1 MRKIKKLLSCC
12 LAFISAVSFTC
23 CAKTTEQSE
32 TYSESLIESA
42 ESESIQRTDLP
53 DYDKE
58 VADEMIFTGWYSPTV
73 SEESFRLYKDCGF
86 NRMFLQGFEV
96 GPLGGTK
103 IEEALTLCD
112 NLGIGAMIDVTQS
125 EELIFPLLERFTAHE
140 SFEGFSYDEP
150 VIYRNTLNNRAGII
164 DLSSYVKGLIQKKS
178 DVEFLVNLN
187 PTKAISFPWGTPPFT
202 YDEYID
208 AQLMYINEAYINSTC
223 HNWISCDDYPLYYN
237 TTVKNPYYLKR
248 SWLQNLEYLA
258 NAKRDSD
265 FLLSTNFFI
274 QSMPLGT
281 DKNRIPTYEDLSLQI
296 YTLMAFGYDSVS
308 FFCYQTPPKTGEFD
322 MEQYALIDRNGNK
335 TEIYD
340 SSKKIIN
347 EIQNFSHVYMQFND
361 NWLGIYPILG
371 SNNLEKDDMYYNL
384 SYDNLLKPITNVR
397 DLIKI
402 KSVTATEDTIVGC
415 MVDKNNNPGYM
426 FVNYNDTYYKK
437 TSTVKVCFNRSNKA
451 LVFRNGVKTV
461 ETLVNGE
468 LTISL
473 GVGEGIFVIPYAE

>member
-1 MRKIKKLLSCC
+1 MSKIKKLLNYC

-23 CAKTTEQSE
+23 CSRKTG
-32 TYSESLIESA
+32 ESLIESA
-42 ESESIQRTDLP
+42 ERESIQSTNLP

-58 VADEMIFTGWYSPTV
+58 EADEMIFTGWYSPTV

-86 NRMFLQGFEV
+86 NRMFLQGLEV
-96 GPLGGTK
+96 GGLGDPK
-103 IEEALTLCD
+103 MQEALTLCD

-125 EELIFPLLERFTAHE
+125 EDLIIPLLDSFTAHK
-140 SFEGFSYDEP
+140 SFMGFNYDEP

-164 DLSSYVKGLIQKKS
+164 DLSAYVKGIIQKKS

-187 PTKAISFPWGTPPFT
+187 PTMAISYPWGTPPFT

-208 AQLMYINEAYINSTC
+208 AQLLYINEAYINSTC
-223 HNWISCDDYPLYYN
+223 HNWLSCDDYPLCYN

-248 SWLQNLEYLA
+248 AWLQNLEYLA

-265 FLLSTNFFI
+265 FPLSTNFFI

-281 DKNRIPTYEDLSLQI
+281 DKNRVPTYEDLRLQI

-361 NWLGIYPILG
+361 NCLGIYPILG
-371 SNNLEKDDMYYNL
+371 SNNLENDDMYYNL
-384 SYDNLLKPITNVR
+384 SYDNLLDPITNMR

-437 TSTVKVCFNRSNKA
+437 TSTVEVCFNRSNKA

-461 ETLVNGE
+461 ETLVDGKLNFP
-468 LTISL
+468 L
-473 GVGEGIFVIPYAE
+473 GVGEGVFVIPYAE